1 MESTTNNIT
10 MSLTPRISHQQA
22 TAVNSILAE
31 NDKRNKAINAVFNP
45 ITGEGSIG
53 KRKKVRIKDFPLQ
66 EMYLPM
72 AMLKVPLVRQI
83 VKCGS
88 IAMWLESEMEVEATD
103 EEVHKVTEQLVRIR
117 FEHDY
122 AFWAAMLVY
131 IAPKEG
137 GEDILFWLNRP
148 QRRLVA
154 MLEDMRLAGK
164 PIRLILLKARQ
175 WGGSTCIQLYMA
187 WLQLVIKP
195 GLNSLIAALQN
206 TVADEIQ
213 DMYVRMITN
222 YPVQYLY
229 EISAAY
235 NENEKKWEGVGKSG
249 NIHRVPQR
257 GCKIKI
263 GSAERPDSIRG
274 GAYSLVHCSEVGLW
288 KKTEKKTPEQMVR
301 SACAGI
307 LLKPLTMIVYESTA
321 NGTGNFFHKEW
332 LAAVEGKSQMMPLFI
347 AWFEID
353 LYRSDVHDYRA
364 LATWLWQNR
373 NNKNAMSDRE
383 EPGQYYW
390 YLWQKGATLEAIQW
404 YILERAKYHDHGDMA
419 SEYPSDDVE
428 AFVHSGTMVFD
439 RYQVEKFRKTCKVPK
454 YIGDIYGNAI
464 KGKDALSNLRFSE
477 DHQGLLWIWQ
487 QPEIDVEE
495 KVLHRYLVV
504 VDIGGRSRKADWSV
518 ITVFDRIMQMDGGA
532 PSVVAQ
538 WYGHIDMDLL
548 AWKSAQVAKY
558 YDDALLVIESNTL
571 ETHDKERQVDGDQ
584 SQYIL
589 NQIKDV
595 YDNLYARKRSEDEIK
610 EQAPIKYGFHTNVLT
625 KPMIISTLVECI
637 RERLYVERDERCLHE
652 YLCYEKKQNG
662 SFGAITDEHDDLL
675 MTRAIGL
682 HIALHEMELPRI
694 VPRTRRTS
702 RKHGAV
708 SEATIG

>member
-1 MESTTNNIT
+1 
-10 MSLTPRISHQQA
+10 
-22 TAVNSILAE
+22 
-31 NDKRNKAINAVFNP
+31 
-45 ITGEGSIG
+45 
-53 KRKKVRIKDFPLQ
+53 
-66 EMYLPM
+66 
-72 AMLKVPLVRQI
+72 
-83 VKCGS
+83 
-88 IAMWLESEMEVEATD
+88 
-103 EEVHKVTEQLVRIR
+103 
-117 FEHDY
+117 
-122 AFWAAMLVY
+122 
-131 IAPKEG
+131 
-137 GEDILFWLNRP
+137 
-148 QRRLVA
+148 
-154 MLEDMRLAGK
+154 
-164 PIRLILLKARQ
+164 
-175 WGGSTCIQLYMA
+175 
-187 WLQLVIKP
+187 
-195 GLNSLIAALQN
+195 
-206 TVADEIQ
+206 
-213 DMYVRMITN
+213 
-222 YPVQYLY
+222 
-229 EISAAY
+229 
-235 NENEKKWEGVGKSG
+235 
-249 NIHRVPQR
+249 
-257 GCKIKI
+257 
-263 GSAERPDSIRG
+263 
-274 GAYSLVHCSEVGLW
+274 
-288 KKTEKKTPEQMVR
+288 
-301 SACAGI
+301 
-307 LLKPLTMIVYESTA
+307 
-321 NGTGNFFHKEW
+321 
-332 LAAVEGKSQMMPLFI
+332 
-347 AWFEID
+347 
-353 LYRSDVHDYRA
+353 
-364 LATWLWQNR
+364 
-373 NNKNAMSDRE
+373 MSDRE